1 MRQDDGK
8 TVNSYLTRL
17 KLKID
22 YCEHNKTGWP
32 PAVKNEM
39 TRDKFIFGLIDDGV
53 KERLL
58 CETNLTLECA
68 VALAQRSK
76 TSKSQVKAISNSTNL
91 VFTLKFIN

>member
-1 MRQDDGK
+1 MRQDDGE
-8 TVNSYLTRL
+8 TVDSYLTRL

-22 YCEHNKTGWP
+22 YCEYDKTVWP

-58 CETNLTLECA
+58 HETDLTFERA
-68 VALAQRSK
+68 VALEQRSE
-76 TSKSQVKAISNSTNL
+76 A
-91 VFTLKFIN
+91 